1 MAIFNSYVSLPEGK
15 YSVINPSTPSFFAPQ
30 QPSNSPRPR
39 LARPNP
45 LPGCGARAWH
55 RALARNAPGAPSFD
69 GFNWIDSA
77 NYLILTLILMM
88 ILILM
93 MMILILMT
101 MMMMVMMTMMMMM
114 MMMTMTMMTEK
125 SSYMMVKSPFSSPL
139 FPVLMVKSHIS
150 IIFHQ
155 FFLGSIPK
163 L

>member
-1 MAIFNSYVSLPEGK
+1 
-15 YSVINPSTPSFFAPQ
+15 
-30 QPSNSPRPR
+30 
-39 LARPNP
+39 
-45 LPGCGARAWH
+45 
-55 RALARNAPGAPSFD
+55 
-69 GFNWIDSA
+69 
-77 NYLILTLILMM
+77 M

-93 MMILILMT
+93 MMILILMM
-101 MMMMVMMTMMMMM
+101 MMMMVMMMMMMM